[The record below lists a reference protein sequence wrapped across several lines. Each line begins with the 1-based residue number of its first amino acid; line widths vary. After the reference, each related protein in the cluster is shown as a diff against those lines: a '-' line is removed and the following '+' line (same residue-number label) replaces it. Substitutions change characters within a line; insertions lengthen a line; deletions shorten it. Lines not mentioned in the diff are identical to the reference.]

1 MLSPGYGR
9 TAVLM
14 NSQQLWLS
22 AQDQT
27 SQHYITVQEVFS
39 KHPDLAEDLL
49 AADGRERS
57 IFFWGTVLVGCLC
70 SCGQSPTRVY
80 AGSTN

>member
-27 SQHYITVQEVFS
+27 SQHYITEQEVFS
-39 KHPDLAEDLL
+39 KHPDLAEDLF
-49 AADGRERS
+49 GR
-57 IFFWGTVLVGCLC
+57 
-70 SCGQSPTRVY
+70 
-80 AGSTN
+80 